1 MRIKQMLR
9 KQFEKRKL
17 RILSRGTQLA
27 YQATNFTN
35 LLSERTPCFTSN
47 CSGKVAR
54 RETQNECT
62 LLYLL
67 EREKLIPSPFY
78 TPYWVY
84 VSVGNTETAQKR
96 EDGMK

>member
-54 RETQNECT
+54 RET
-62 LLYLL
+62 
-67 EREKLIPSPFY
+67 
-78 TPYWVY
+78 
-84 VSVGNTETAQKR
+84 
-96 EDGMK
+96 